1 MASVTSGALSE
12 DGFVL
17 SLLDMIADIFYFLD
31 IFSHGKLPPHCEQ
44 RFLPCEI
51 GCVRYSL
58 RDGILADFHHFIDP
72 GDFQQSQ
79 KYWGEREAFW
89 GHCCPGYTSGI
100 KTSLFLGL

>member
-1 MASVTSGALSE
+1 MASVTSE

-17 SLLDMIADIFYFLD
+17 PDMVADIFYFLD
-31 IFSHGKLPPHCEQ
+31 IYSYGRLPPHCEQ

-89 GHCCPGYTSGI
+89 AHCCPAYTSGI
-100 KTSLFLGL
+100 QTSLFL